1 MKARRKFGMSVTMKE
16 IAERAGVHP
25 STVDKVVHHR
35 IGVSDEVRA
44 RVQAIINEVGYKPNP
59 TGRVLQRLGKK
70 YRISAILVDVDALP
84 YLKSGIEQGVKEQ
97 DGFDIEVTYA
107 VTGFQEARLQSQYI
121 DKAVNDKTDGII
133 VSPINAESV
142 RKAIDRAADAG
153 IPVIT
158 TDADIDG
165 SRRTCCVSID
175 SARASR
181 IAGRLMGQFLDGKG
195 KIAIIS
201 SAVSS
206 ENNNYYV
213 QMREHGFTDFL
224 KSEYPQVEIVSCIES
239 FENPQITYE
248 KTMQLLRDEPELR
261 GIYITCGGVGQV
273 GRALV
278 ESGRADSVRVLCYE
292 NYPEIVELMRQG
304 VVDWTLG
311 GEKAQQGALPVKLI
325 MDQLVFGRKPAT
337 DRIYTDTRIL
347 VKECFA

>member
-1 MKARRKFGMSVTMKE
+1 MKVTMKE

-35 IGVSDEVRA
+35 VGVSDEVRA
-44 RVQAIINEVGYKPNP
+44 RVQAIINELGYTPNP
-59 TGRVLQRLGKK
+59 SGRVLQRQGKK

-84 YLKSGIEQGVKEQ
+84 YLKSGIERGVKEQ
-97 DGFDIEVTYA
+97 TGFDIEVTYA
-107 VTGFQEARLQSQYI
+107 VTGFQEAKRQSEYI
-121 DKAVNDKTDGII
+121 DKAVNDKADGII
-133 VSPINAESV
+133 VSPINADSV
-142 RKAIDRAADAG
+142 RRAIDRAADAG

-158 TDADIDG
+158 TDSDIND

-175 SARASR
+175 SARASQ

-201 SAVSS
+201 SAIET

-224 KSEYPQVEIVSCIES
+224 QREYPQVEIVSCIES
-239 FENPQITYE
+239 FENPQITYT
-248 KTMQLLRDEPELR
+248 KTVQLLRDEPELR
-261 GIYITCGGVGQV
+261 GIYSTCGGVGQV
-273 GRALV
+273 GRALI
-278 ESGRADSVRVLCYE
+278 ETGRANDVRVLCYE

-304 VVDWTLG
+304 VIDWTLG
-311 GEKAQQGALPVKLI
+311 GDKAQQGALPVKLI
-325 MDQLVFGRKPAT
+325 MDELVFGRKPAT
-337 DRIYTDTRIL
+337 DRIFTDTRIL